1 MRTLTL
7 ITVMLLLILAPRR
20 DLPRVVIVSA
30 FAAEQ
35 AVLRARLTDAHTHT
49 FGLFTYTS
57 GQLNGRDVLLFVSG
71 ESLVNAAIHTQHA
84 LDHFDVSQVVMV
96 GIAGALDPA
105 LQVGDVVIPQAWAL
119 YQEGVY
125 LLESADGTLIRPDWL
140 ADDTPQCDGLA
151 AKAVK
156 RIDGQTRTT
165 FPAETALI
173 NAAHTL
179 DAVQVGGVG
188 VSGQAYLNNAALG
201 ACLFESFG
209 ARIVDMESA
218 AVAQVADSHGVPFVA
233 VRAVSD
239 IVGAGY
245 AQPVENFEQVDI
257 AMQRAQTAVWG
268 LLGAL
273 HTRIDEK
280 H

>member
-7 ITVMLLLILAPRR
+7 IAVLLLLILAPRH
-20 DLPRVVIVSA
+20 DPPCIAIVSA

-35 AVLRARLTDAHTHT
+35 AALRARLTDTRAHT

-71 ESLVNAAIHTQHA
+71 ESLVNAAMHTQHA

-96 GIAGALDPA
+96 GIGGALDPT
-105 LQVGDVVIPQAWAL
+105 LQVGDVIIPQGWAL

-125 LLESADGTLIRPDWL
+125 LLESADGTLTRPDWL
-140 ADDTPQCDGLA
+140 ASDTPECGGLA
-151 AKAVK
+151 AKPVK
-156 RIDGQTRTT
+156 RIDGQTRAT
-165 FPAETALI
+165 FPADAALTDMVR
-173 NAAHTL
+173 TL
-179 DAVQVGGVG
+179 DGVQVGGVG
-188 VSGQAYLNNAALG
+188 VSGQAYLNNAVLG
-201 ACLFESFG
+201 ACLFETLG

-218 AVAQVADSHGVPFVA
+218 AVAQVADAHGVPFVA

-257 AMQRAQTAVWG
+257 AMQRAQNVVWG
-268 LLGAL
+268 LLGA
-273 HTRIDEK
+273 RAVPVDEK